1 MMNQPGFDIK
11 SFSGIFVIA
20 FFFELGSTIKENA
33 LLGKRLI
40 RKWKQHH

>member
-20 FFFELGSTIKENA
+20 FFFELGSTIMETTPLNMEFMEV
-33 LLGKRLI
+33 
-40 RKWKQHH
+40 